1 MVTVPVLQIQ
11 TDLYAE
17 RLICKVITNS
27 CAAQLIV
34 LYSVDELVIAA
45 SSLDE
50 PPLCLAG
57 QAEGGDDDLDDCKR
71 YHDFNYDYQDQY
83 ETPLCLAGQPGR

>member
-1 MVTVPVLQIQ
+1 MVPVPVLKIQ

-17 RLICKVITNS
+17 RLICKLITNS

-50 PPLCLAG
+50 PP
-57 QAEGGDDDLDDCKR
+57 
-71 YHDFNYDYQDQY
+71 
-83 ETPLCLAGQPGR
+83 PCLAGQPEGRKMILMILRM

>member
-1 MVTVPVLQIQ
+1 MVPVPVLKIQ

-45 SSLDE
+45 SSLYE
-50 PPLCLAG
+50 PPPCLAG
-57 QAEGGDDDLDDCKR
+57 QPEGGDDDLDDLKNVR
-71 YHDFNYDYQDQY
+71 
-83 ETPLCLAGQPGR
+83 TLS

>member
-1 MVTVPVLQIQ
+1 MVPVPVLKIQ

-50 PPLCLAG
+50 PP
-57 QAEGGDDDLDDCKR
+57 
-71 YHDFNYDYQDQY
+71 
-83 ETPLCLAGQPGR
+83 PCLAGQPGGGEDDLDDFKRYHDCDYDY